1 MAVPKLSI
9 RHIIQLCAF
18 LVLLGRAYQFYF
30 FGAPFRSI
38 LWDESLLSP
47 IVEGIFGT
55 PWNDYATSPA
65 VNSWIGVFTKFS
77 AGILFLASIISLFW
91 GKISFLKLKKT
102 ILFLAVII
110 LFFLYACMVKDKNYD
125 LLQLFEQ
132 SIQMASPLLL
142 LTFRKESFWKS
153 VHLDFWLKIAFAL
166 TFIPH
171 GLFAMG
177 IPYAPGNFIDMTI
190 TILGVSE
197 TTARQFLFIVGFID
211 IVASFALF
219 VPGLIRYSLIY
230 MVIWGI
236 LTAFAR
242 IVAGFDS
249 EFLLSSMNNHIY
261 LTVYRL
267 PHGLLPLGSLL
278 YFHRKSYL
286 GRHD

>member
-65 VNSWIGVFTKFS
+65 VNYWIGIFTKFS